1 MSTTAVPS
9 RDTAGNASVGKVA
22 MKLEVVS
29 IPVSDVARAKKFYG
43 SLGWRLDA
51 DFTLGESN
59 GIQFTPPGSPSSIH
73 FGTHIT
79 PVTPGSA
86 QGLLLIVSDIQAA
99 REELVARGV
108 EVSEVYHYAGVNRVD
123 PTQRLSGPA
132 PDRQSYGSWVSFNDP
147 DGNGWL
153 VQEITTRQPGRVEGN
168 TTYSSS
174 ADLAAALRRAGAAH
188 GEHEKRNGG
197 EYDVNWPDWS
207 PSSWCGS
214 SPEKSCHAD
223 VTPK

>member
-9 RDTAGNASVGKVA
+9 ADANTNASVGKVA

-29 IPVSDVARAKKFYG
+29 IPVSDVERAKQFY
-43 SLGWRLDA
+43 SKLGWRLDA
-51 DFTLGESN
+51 DFTVGESKAV
-59 GIQFTPPGSPSSIH
+59 QFTPPGSPSSIH
-73 FGTHIT
+73 FGSHIS

-108 EVSEVYHYAGVNRVD
+108 QVSEVYHYAGFNRVD

-132 PDRQSYGSWVSFNDP
+132 PERQSYGSWVSFNDP

-153 VQEITTRQPGRVEGN
+153 VQEITTRQPGRVEGD
-168 TTYSSS
+168 TTYSS
-174 ADLAAALRRAGAAH
+174 APDLAAALRRAGAAH

-197 EYDVNWPDWS
+197 EYDTNWPDWYAEYLVREQS
-207 PSSWCGS
+207 GEELPR
-214 SPEKSCHAD
+214 
-223 VTPK
+223 